1 MNNQK
6 EILMVDIKEFQQS
19 FYDYLSNECQAILDH
34 LKTQLDNQEQK
45 REVERVSDTL
55 EYLAEQLKDF
65 NKSINELLF
74 DDKGDK
80 E

>member
-1 MNNQK
+1 MNKDLLKQD
-6 EILMVDIKEFQQS
+6 ILDFQQS
-19 FYDYLSNECQAILDH
+19 FYDYLDKEVPAILDH

-45 REVERVSDTL
+45 REVEIVSDTL

>member
-19 FYDYLSNECQAILDH
+19 FYDYLSNEVQNILEH
-34 LKTQLDNQEQK
+34 LKQDLPIEKQ
-45 REVERVSDTL
+45 REVERVMETL

-74 DDKGDK
+74 EGDK